1 MNNRN
6 RRRFSAQ
13 SPRKYS
19 QQNQK
24 NFLNLKKEMPINVL
38 EAYRTPNR
46 LEQKKNKI
54 LPPHNNQNTKC
65 TEQRKDIKSH
75 KRKGSSNI

>member
-6 RRRFSAQ
+6 RRRFPAQ

-65 TEQRKDIKSH
+65 TEQIKEPQK
-75 KRKGSSNI
+75 KRVK